1 MQTFPLRGSC
11 RACSRA
17 APAGAGSVVRAEST
31 LCRAAAA
38 PQRAGGDRVW
48 LGSGL
53 AGIGSGRGSGG
64 AVPKP
69 ALQTA
74 SGGSRGLWP
83 RSRSEGRC
91 CRVGRSPCSPL
102 PPQSRSGE
110 TTCPGERAG
119 RCVPARRWGS
129 RSRGQAEAAPAP
141 CRSGP
146 SRLARG
152 DLPEGPP
159 VRRQR
164 GHRGGERGC
173 FAGPRQLCPARGEPG
188 AVGEVGGSHG
198 AVPGWLW
205 AGAAARPARGHARL
219 GLWDRGSPST
229 GWCHGQRRARRVPGP
244 VPGPSPPYASRP
256 PGVAVVPQ
264 SRDGGCADCR
274 ARLQWD
280 RGGPRGSCRSR
291 SPRGSGGLWKPDPL
305 LRGWVHTQGT

>member
-1 MQTFPLRGSC
+1 MQTFPRRGSC

-53 AGIGSGRGSGG
+53 AGAPAAQSPNRPCRRGPGGPGGSGRAAEARAGPVGW
-64 AVPKP
+64 
-69 ALQTA
+69 AL
-74 SGGSRGLWP
+74 P
-83 RSRSEGRC
+83 
-91 CRVGRSPCSPL
+91 PCSHL
-102 PPQSRSGE
+102 PPQGRSGE
-110 TTCPGERAG
+110 TTCSEERAG

-152 DLPEGPP
+152 DLPEGLP

-173 FAGPRQLCPARGEPG
+173 SAGPRQLCPARGEPG

-198 AVPGWLW
+198 TVPGWLW

-219 GLWDRGSPST
+219 GLGLWDRGSPAQAGAT
-229 GWCHGQRRARRVPGP
+229 GTAAPAGSPVPSPVQARRTLRGHQGSPSSRRAGMEVARTAERGCGGTGAARGAPAGP
-244 VPGPSPPYASRP
+244 AHL
-256 PGVAVVPQ
+256 
-264 SRDGGCADCR
+264 GG
-274 ARLQWD
+274 L
-280 RGGPRGSCRSR
+280 
-291 SPRGSGGLWKPDPL
+291 RGSGSQIRCCRE
-305 LRGWVHTQGT
+305 LRVIFSR